1 MSGFPGRVER
11 VDPILCVADL
21 ARALAF
27 YTEVLG
33 FSAAPWRTN
42 DFTAVSLG
50 EGTIYLAERIQG
62 RPGAWVWIG
71 VDDVRPLHDH
81 LRRMGVRIRMPPT
94 SFPWALEMQV
104 EDPDGNVLRFGS
116 DPR

>member
-1 MSGFPGRVER
+1 VSGFPGRVER
-11 VDPILCVADL
+11 IDPILCVADL
-21 ARALAF
+21 TRALTF
-27 YTEVLG
+27 YSEVLG
-33 FSAAPWRTN
+33 FRAAPWRTS
-42 DFTAVSLG
+42 DFTAVSHG

-81 LRRMGVRIRMPPT
+81 LQRMGVRIRMPPT
-94 SFPWALEMQV
+94 NFPWALERQV